1 MMYSEYS
8 EILLMLTN
16 VTEKFTAATVKS
28 EVIQAVLTSDSNV
41 EATVSSVVGSIKG
54 KISDGIFPIGQDF
67 T

>member
-1 MMYSEYS
+1 MYSEYS
-8 EILLMLTN
+8 EIPLMLTN

-54 KISDGIFPIGQDF
+54 NISDGILPIGQDF

>member
-1 MMYSEYS
+1 MYSEYS
-8 EILLMLTN
+8 EIPLMLTN

-28 EVIQAVLTSDSNV
+28 EVIQAVLTSDSNM

-54 KISDGIFPIGQDF
+54 NISDGILPIGQDF